1 MKASVLFKEYVWLV
15 DTISR
20 TRRITLREINER
32 WLRTEMSE
40 GVPFSRT
47 TFRRHRQEVE
57 DMFGIIIDCDEEN
70 RYYIDDPSLMS
81 TDSVPRWMLGTLAVS
96 NIVSE
101 ARGLHDRI
109 LLESIPTEGEHLSQ
123 VVEAMRTD
131 HRIKVSYRRYGSN
144 EPKSWELEPYCIK
157 LFRRRW
163 YLLGGILSK
172 HEEAERKSSKRHI
185 IVLSFDRILSLE
197 PMEETFKM
205 DKDFDAQAYFA
216 SYFGVMVDDR
226 MESQRIVL
234 RAYGNERYSLR
245 DLPLHPSQQEIGK
258 GEDYV
263 DFEVRLHPT
272 NDFLAQILSCGRWLK
287 IISPESIAL
296 QIKEMLQE
304 AVEGYK

>member
-1 MKASVLFKEYVWLV
+1 MKASALFKEYVWLV

-20 TRRITLREINER
+20 ARHITMRELNER

-40 GVPFSRT
+40 GQPFSRT

-57 DMFGIIIDCDEEN
+57 EMFGIIIECDEEN

-109 LLESIPTEGEHLSQ
+109 LLESIPTEGEHLQQ
-123 VVEAMRTD
+123 VVEAMRTGS
-131 HRIKVSYRRYGSN
+131 RIKVSYRRYGSD
-144 EPKSWELEPYCIK
+144 EPKSWTLEPYCIK

-163 YLLGGILSK
+163 YMLGGIPSK
-172 HEEAERKSSKRHI
+172 KGDEDTKCRT
-185 IVLSFDRILSLE
+185 IVLSFDRIISLE
-197 PMEETFKM
+197 PTEETFKM
-205 DKDFDAQAYFA
+205 DKDFDSQAYFA
-216 SYFGVMVDDR
+216 GYFGVMVDDR
-226 MESQRIVL
+226 IEVQRIVL
-234 RAYGNERYSLR
+234 RAYGNERYALR
-245 DLPLHPSQQEIGK
+245 DLPLHPSQQEIGA

-272 NDFLAQILSCGRWLK
+272 NDFLAQIMSCGRWLK
-287 IISPESIAL
+287 IISPKSIAL

-304 AVEGYK
+304 AVESYK

>member
-1 MKASVLFKEYVWLV
+1 MKASVLFKQYVWLV

-20 TRRITLREINER
+20 ARRITLRELNER

-40 GVPFSRT
+40 GQPFSRT

-57 DMFGIIIDCDEEN
+57 DMFGIIIECDEEN
-70 RYYIDDPSLMS
+70 RYYIDDPSLMN
-81 TDSVPRWMLGTLAVS
+81 TDSVPSWMLGTLAVS

-101 ARGLHDRI
+101 ARGMHDRI
-109 LLESIPTEGEHLSQ
+109 LLESIPTEGEHLQQ
-123 VVEAMRTD
+123 VVDAMRTGS
-131 HRIKVSYRRYGSN
+131 RIRLTYRRYGSS
-144 EPKSWELEPYCIK
+144 EPKSWTLEPYCIK

-163 YLLGGILSK
+163 YLLGGIPGK
-172 HEEAERKSSKRHI
+172 EGAADGKNAKSHK

-197 PMEETFKM
+197 PTEETFKM

-216 SYFGVMVDDR
+216 GYFGVMVDDR
-226 MESQRIVL
+226 IEAQRIVL
-234 RAYGNERYSLR
+234 RAYGNERYALR
-245 DLPLHPSQQEIGK
+245 DLPIHASQQEIGA

-272 NDFLAQILSCGRWLK
+272 DDFLAQIMSCGRWLK